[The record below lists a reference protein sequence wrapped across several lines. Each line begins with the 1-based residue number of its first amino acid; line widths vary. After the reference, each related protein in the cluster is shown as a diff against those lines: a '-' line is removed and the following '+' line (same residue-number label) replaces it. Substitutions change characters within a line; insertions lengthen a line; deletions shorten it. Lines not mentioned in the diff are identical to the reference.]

1 MATGRN
7 IKKSLRRVQ
16 TMKRG
21 LNVETVAIME
31 YYIKKRFANSG
42 KKALSDY
49 GIMGKAYE
57 IAVRAYLMNR
67 SKSYGKLR
75 VKPQGKTDITVTIN
89 GKTYTCEIKT
99 GCGNIETAGKNAIII
114 YCPNVDINFP
124 AELQGYV
131 FMREDW
137 IAFLNGYTGRGSFT
151 VKKPDGL
158 HIQSFY
164 VSDTI
169 RPKASKAIAR
179 YIENVLYDMPTIAE
193 FFNGEDD

>member
-1 MATGRN
+1 
-7 IKKSLRRVQ
+7 
-16 TMKRG
+16 MKRG
-21 LNVETVAIME
+21 VNVNTAEIMVE
-31 YYIKKRFANSG
+31 YMFDRYHKSG
-42 KKALSDY
+42 KKALDDF
-49 GIMGKAYE
+49 GIIGKAYE

-89 GKTYTCEIKT
+89 GKAHTCEIKT
-99 GCGNIETAGKNAIII
+99 GCGNIETAGDNALII
-114 YCPNVDINFP
+114 YCPNVDYCFP

-131 FMREDW
+131 FTQEQW
-137 IAFLNGYTGRGSFT
+137 AAFIGGYTGRGSFT
-151 VKKPDGL
+151 RKGSDGL

-164 VSDTI
+164 VSETI

-193 FFNGEDD
+193 FFNGEEE